1 MLRILMGVLI
11 LGAGSMHA
19 VAGNA
24 YDGSWTVSF
33 VTSAGGCQST
43 AQYMVT
49 VSDGNISGPA
59 AVSGRVGSAG
69 LVRASLQGAVANGQL
84 NGSRGSGRWSSASS
98 GVPCS
103 GRWNASKH

>member
-1 MLRILMGVLI
+1 MRILMAALI

-19 VAGNA
+19 VAGNS
-24 YDGSWTVSF
+24 YDGSWTVN
-33 VTSAGGCQST
+33 VMTSAGNCQAT
-43 AQYMVT
+43 APYPVT

-59 AVSGRVGSAG
+59 AVSGRVGNAG
-69 LVRASLQGAVANGQL
+69 LVRASIQGAVANGQL
-84 NGSRGSGRWSSASS
+84 NGSKGSGRWSSASS